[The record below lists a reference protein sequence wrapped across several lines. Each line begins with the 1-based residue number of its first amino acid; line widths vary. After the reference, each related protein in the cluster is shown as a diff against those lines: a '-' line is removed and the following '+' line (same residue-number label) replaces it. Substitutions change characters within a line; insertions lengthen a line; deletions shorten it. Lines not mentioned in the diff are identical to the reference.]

1 MSASTAAAA
10 TARISG
16 KRLQS
21 NRHTCCRVVSQANFP
36 AGRPRKVG
44 SRLRPLFGCS
54 SQRQI
59 VPVTTNDRENGKR
72 NTVRKTLSPFG
83 L

>member
-1 MSASTAAAA
+1 MSG
-10 TARISG
+10 R
-16 KRLQS
+16 RLQS
-21 NRHTCCRVVSQANFP
+21 KRHTCWRLVSHANFP
-36 AGRPRKVG
+36 AGSPRKVG

-59 VPVTTNDRENGKR
+59 VPVTTNERENGKR